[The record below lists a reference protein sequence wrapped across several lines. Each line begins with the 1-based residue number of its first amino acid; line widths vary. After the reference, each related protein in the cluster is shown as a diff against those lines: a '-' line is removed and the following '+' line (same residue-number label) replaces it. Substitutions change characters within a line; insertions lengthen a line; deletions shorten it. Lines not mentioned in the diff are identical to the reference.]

1 MATELSCERRHTVSE
16 TKQVKASYHRS
27 VPHRKPFVTTVFLC
41 ALHYMGILAAIT
53 TLVIYF
59 LEPSQ
64 LATKVLI
71 ACLGFI
77 AFTWLLAFFKRRSTH
92 CPLCKGTPL
101 INTGALPHKKAF
113 RIFPFNHGVSATLS
127 IIATHKF
134 RCMYCGTG
142 FDILK
147 QPTHLREN
155 NRKAQEDSYTPYN
168 TYTPDDKG

>member
-1 MATELSCERRHTVSE
+1 MASELSTKHPDPVSDP
-16 TKQVKASYHRS
+16 KRLSASRLRS
-27 VPHRKPFVTTVFLC
+27 VPHRQPFVRAVFFS
-41 ALHYMGILAAIT
+41 AIHYMGILAAIT
-53 TLVIYF
+53 TLILYF
-59 LEPSQ
+59 IEPSR

-71 ACLGFI
+71 ASLGFT
-77 AFTWLLAFFKRRSTH
+77 AVTWLIAFFKRRSTY

-113 RIFPFNHGVSATLS
+113 RIFPFNHGVTATLS

-147 QPTHLREN
+147 QPSHLRD
-155 NRKAQEDSYTPYN
+155 KASGTQEGSYN
-168 TYTPDDKG
+168 TYTSDEQN